1 MRGREAGVLRGED
14 TCWASRTRW
23 VMRTDQAW
31 ALAGTLSPE
40 REQLLDL
47 DPVVLPGL
55 LEQPASRQGTGAPF
69 HAFASVPTR

>member
-1 MRGREAGVLRGED
+1 
-14 TCWASRTRW
+14 
-23 VMRTDQAW
+23 MRTDQAW